1 MRSQT
6 WANLSIF
13 DFPITNFLLS
23 CQPLDSYNAFRYCCA
38 HPIPYIVL
46 ILSAQVLDISS
57 NLLVSFPEGILSQ
70 LQSLQTLNVN
80 FCLLESL
87 PEDLGSCTS
96 LVSLEVQ
103 DNCLEHLPN
112 LIGNLTSLAALD
124 LGQNNLQTL
133 PDSMRCLGNLQELQL
148 NNNKLSFSST
158 TALTSLAKLKYL
170 DLSFNQI
177 GSLPNDLE
185 RLSSL
190 NHLNLSNNSLEVLP
204 SSICSLSSL
213 VVLKLSHNR
222 LSALPDHI
230 GDHLQNLTELAL
242 DSNRLNH
249 LPKSLARAENLEY
262 LDVHANLISELS
274 SDFGQMT
281 KLAIL
286 NMRNNLLC
294 GLPSDLGLAASLRV
308 LDISDNKLCSLPTS
322 FANLRLSA
330 LWLASNQA
338 RPLVPLTLSWD
349 EDGPQLTCYLLP
361 QAAAWTVSSQPE
373 KERGFPRQVSFCCK
387 DERYDEEG
395 EEEEKFTAKSAEVLP
410 KTKTKCRAPHCSFP
424 KPPSPTKRA
433 VVDRPTEEIKSKT
446 TQEQGKN
453 TGGPLRR
460 SAPQSPI
467 MRIVQS
473 RIARIFHPHNYDGLS
488 PSSDCF
494 L

>member
-1 MRSQT
+1 MLFS
-6 WANLSIF
+6 
-13 DFPITNFLLS
+13 
-23 CQPLDSYNAFRYCCA
+23 
-38 HPIPYIVL
+38 
-46 ILSAQVLDISS
+46 QVLDISS

-112 LIGNLTSLAALD
+112 LIGNLNSLAALD
-124 LGQNNLQTL
+124 FGQNNLQTL

-158 TALTSLAKLKYL
+158 SALTSLAKLEYL

-177 GSLPNDLE
+177 ESLPNDLE

-222 LSALPDHI
+222 LSALPEHI

-249 LPKSLARAENLEY
+249 LPKSLARAEDLEY
-262 LDVHANLISELS
+262 LDVHANLISELPS
-274 SDFGQMT
+274 EFGQMT

-308 LDISDNKLCSLPTS
+308 LDVSDNKLSSLPTS

-338 RPLVPLTLSWD
+338 RPLVPLTLSWG
-349 EDGPQLTCYLLP
+349 ENGPRLTCYLLP
-361 QAAAWTVSSQPE
+361 QAAAWTGSSQPKE
-373 KERGFPRQVSFCCK
+373 ERGFPRQVSFCCE
-387 DERYDEEG
+387 DERDGEEG
-395 EEEEKFTAKSAEVLP
+395 EKEEKFTAKSVEVLP
-410 KTKTKCRAPHCSFP
+410 KTKTKCGAPHYGFP
-424 KPPSPTKRA
+424 KPVSPTKRA
-433 VVDRPTEEIKSKT
+433 VVDHPAEENKSKT
-446 TQEQGKN
+446 MQEQGKN

-467 MRIVQS
+467 MKIVQS

-488 PSSDCF
+488 SSSDSF

>member
-1 MRSQT
+1 MGC
-6 WANLSIF
+6 LS
-13 DFPITNFLLS
+13 
-23 CQPLDSYNAFRYCCA
+23 
-38 HPIPYIVL
+38 
-46 ILSAQVLDISS
+46 
-57 NLLVSFPEGILSQ
+57 
-70 LQSLQTLNVN
+70 
-80 FCLLESL
+80 
-87 PEDLGSCTS
+87 
-96 LVSLEVQ
+96 
-103 DNCLEHLPN
+103 
-112 LIGNLTSLAALD
+112 
-124 LGQNNLQTL
+124 
-133 PDSMRCLGNLQELQL
+133 NLQELQL

-222 LSALPDHI
+222 LSALPEHI
-230 GDHLQNLTELAL
+230 GDHLQNLTELTL

-262 LDVHANLISELS
+262 LDVHANMISELPS
-274 SDFGQMT
+274 EFGQMT

-294 GLPSDLGLAASLRV
+294 GLPSDLGLATSLRV
-308 LDISDNKLCSLPTS
+308 LDVSDNKLCSLPTS

-338 RPLVPLTLSWD
+338 RPLVPLTLSWG
-349 EDGPQLTCYLLP
+349 ENGPRLTCYLLP
-361 QAAAWTVSSQPE
+361 QAAAWTGSSQPE
-373 KERGFPRQVSFCCK
+373 EERGFPRQVSFCCE
-387 DERYDEEG
+387 DERDGEEG
-395 EEEEKFTAKSAEVLP
+395 EKEEKFTAKSVEVP
-410 KTKTKCRAPHCSFP
+410 PETKTKCGAPHCGFP
-424 KPPSPTKRA
+424 KPPSQTKRA
-433 VVDRPTEEIKSKT
+433 VVDHPAEENKSKT
-446 TQEQGKN
+446 MQEQGKN

-460 SAPQSPI
+460 SAPQSSI
-467 MRIVQS
+467 MKIVQS

-488 PSSDCF
+488 SSSDSSLF
-494 L
+494 N